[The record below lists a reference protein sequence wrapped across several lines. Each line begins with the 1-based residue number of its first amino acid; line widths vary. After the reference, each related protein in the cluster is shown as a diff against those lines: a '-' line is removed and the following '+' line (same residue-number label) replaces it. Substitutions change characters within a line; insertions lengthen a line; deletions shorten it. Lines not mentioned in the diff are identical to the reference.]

1 MELVRSQKHR
11 MLEKKILM
19 KIKFCSYGIEL
30 VKKKDDKTKM
40 LRSKTKIIFSC
51 TITVN
56 KNQSILNKN

>member
-11 MLEKKILM
+11 VLEKKILM

-40 LRSKTKIIFSC
+40 LKGQKQKLHSVT
-51 TITVN
+51 
-56 KNQSILNKN
+56 L